1 MNHNDIYFVPVF
13 GEGLQVL
20 FHKPSFYVAL
30 GKEIL
35 AVHALVHWV
44 VVARQN
50 SLLADLEPE
59 IVVVVKIKVRI
70 KVDLAPCSIL
80 LAG

>member
-1 MNHNDIYFVPVF
+1 M
-13 GEGLQVL
+13 L
-20 FHKPSFYVAL
+20 FHKPSYYVAL
-30 GKEIL
+30 GMEIL
-35 AVHALVHWV
+35 AVHALVHSV

-50 SLLADLEPE
+50 SLLALAVALVVVARDLEPE
-59 IVVVVKIKVRI
+59 IVVVVRIKVRI

>member
-1 MNHNDIYFVPVF
+1 M
-13 GEGLQVL
+13 L

-35 AVHALVHWV
+35 AVHALVHSV

-50 SLLADLEPE
+50 SLLALAVALVVVARDLEPE
-59 IVVVVKIKVRI
+59 IVVVVRIKVRI

>member
-1 MNHNDIYFVPVF
+1 M
-13 GEGLQVL
+13 L

-30 GKEIL
+30 GKKIL
-35 AVHALVHWV
+35 AVHALVHSV

-50 SLLADLEPE
+50 SLLALAVALVVVARDLEPE
-59 IVVVVKIKVRI
+59 IVVVLRIKVRI